1 MARKA
6 GKIYGTE
13 RDATSK
19 PTVINSGGNTGGVGG
34 GGVGIGGGGSL
45 VGSSVNTG
53 VGSNIGNNAN
63 VPSKNT
69 NGSN

>member
-13 RDATSK
+13 RESSK
-19 PTVINSGGNTGGVGG
+19 VAI
-34 GGVGIGGGGSL
+34 IGGSGNAGGAAAL
-45 VGSSVNTG
+45 
-53 VGSNIGNNAN
+53 
-63 VPSKNT
+63 PQKNT

>member
-13 RDATSK
+13 RESSK
-19 PTVINSGGNTGGVGG
+19 AAIITGSGAGTTG
-34 GGVGIGGGGSL
+34 
-45 VGSSVNTG
+45 
-53 VGSNIGNNAN
+53 A
-63 VPSKNT
+63 PPKNT